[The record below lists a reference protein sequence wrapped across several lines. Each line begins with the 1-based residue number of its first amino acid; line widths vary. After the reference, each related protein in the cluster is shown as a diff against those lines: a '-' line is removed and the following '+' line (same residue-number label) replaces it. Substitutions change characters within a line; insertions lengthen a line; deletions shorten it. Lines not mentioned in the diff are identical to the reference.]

1 MKKRAFAG
9 SDKNPLRANSVPGSL
24 SLVFKFWMKEFCLPG
39 PLFSTCCHGSF
50 LCIHSQTFC
59 AYLPHFPLL
68 SPVQWEQPTLHSS
81 PVCKSIEFFRYHDFG
96 VSADFNIVTSFS
108 LGTLIGFWIPQSP
121 GFLPI
126 FLVISLLGKPVFYLA
141 FLEGLVRW
149 SSLCIWYPLLN
160 LISEHDL
167 SLETISKLKKPLTV
181 VSKVQTRSVS
191 FLGWFKVLKLTVSHI
206 KNYIIPH
213 CSQRAP
219 PPSCASDA
227 SLPHCPHMQT
237 VIEFYHLNISWIHS
251 SLSPLSSL

>member
-1 MKKRAFAG
+1 MVTWRRELLLGVIKIPWGLILSQVLYLWCLSSEWKSFASLDPCSLLAAMDLSSAFTA
-9 SDKNPLRANSVPGSL
+9 K
-24 SLVFKFWMKEFCLPG
+24 
-39 PLFSTCCHGSF
+39 LFEKVVH
-50 LCIHSQTFC
+50 

-167 SLETISKLKKPLTV
+167 SLETISKHRPGQCL
-181 VSKVQTRSVS
+181 
-191 FLGWFKVLKLTVSHI
+191 FLDGSRCLNSPCPVLKT
-206 KNYIIPH
+206 
-213 CSQRAP
+213 
-219 PPSCASDA
+219 
-227 SLPHCPHMQT
+227 T
-237 VIEFYHLNISWIHS
+237 
-251 SLSPLSSL
+251 